1 MKENLDIM
9 AAGAGVIAA
18 FLKGLKKKFSKR
30 EIVINMIVGGVLSFG
45 SVAAALIYL
54 PNYISDTR
62 ILFVCAYFIGWVSN
76 EFTDSLEKAVERISD
91 ALIEF
96 FRSKLGVKNKHSG
109 DDEQQKPQIDA
120 EG

>member
-1 MKENLDIM
+1 MKENLDVM

-30 EIVINMIVGGVLSFG
+30 EILINMVVGGLLSFG

-54 PNYISDTR
+54 PNVISDTR
-62 ILFVCAYFIGWVSN
+62 ILFVCAYFIGWISN
-76 EFTDSLEKAVERISD
+76 EFTDSLEKFVEKISD
-91 ALIEF
+91 AFIEF
-96 FRSKLGVKNKHSG
+96 FRAKLGVKGSENS
-109 DDEQQKPQIDA
+109 DNDKPQIDA